1 MLSHIWLSLLFLF
14 AGIESKA
21 KALGDTLGFSCQVP
35 VYGVTGKDV
44 SGPGKKDGR
53 IKIIGIQNATHYEIL
68 SGSTNFD
75 FKEAI
80 ELNGQ
85 KTIELRGLSNPDK
98 KTLYRVRLYNG
109 SEECYT
115 DQSVHLS
122 HILYADDLDY
132 TELSVIQGVDN
143 PSPEIGDI
151 VTFTTVISNSGS
163 LGAKNVEVNQFYSQS
178 LEIIYYYADMGDFSP
193 ITSTWKIGNVNAGA
207 SPKLVIRARVKN
219 AGLSYLTSYIS
230 RANAYFLVYGD
241 PLPTQD
247 SSHPIAATS
256 CITVPIEIKKDE
268 VYRITLQNYN
278 GLKWY
283 YKDAAGNYAEINDY
297 TNPAIAEINSDSS
310 LSIKQSGEF
319 TYTRTVGKC
328 TYNACCPVIVQGC
341 KGPAIVVDSVYCN
354 TNVDSYNIVV
364 HLKNDNWSLV
374 ERVYYAL
381 SNISYPVLTNFLRRL
396 NLLPLT
402 SSAGFVSSLGGGYYK
417 VENIPAFIPNVTL
430 VSTDIQGICR
440 NVKIV
445 NAPNCEL
452 AILPQPELA
461 STFEYFTPSESMP
474 SLRVENPQKKLK
486 TVWFA
491 DEMGTKVVGKGKSFR
506 PSEPGKYYV
515 AFVDKSRDLQSVLV
529 EAEIKNLA
537 EETPGEFVNIKL
549 CDCKNPSLLP
559 DGTPE
564 EYTVARIFP
573 NPVKDKLHIE
583 YEIPAD
589 AASAD
594 VFVFTINGVQMGTY
608 ALNLESNQ
616 LDVPAEAW
624 PDGLFI
630 MTMVVDGKKKVTQRF
645 IVRH

>member
-1 MLSHIWLSLLFLF
+1 MKPRMLSHIWLSLLFLF

-283 YKDAAGNYAEINDY
+283 YKDAAGN
-297 TNPAIAEINSDSS
+297 
-310 LSIKQSGEF
+310 
-319 TYTRTVGKC
+319 
-328 TYNACCPVIVQGC
+328 
-341 KGPAIVVDSVYCN
+341 
-354 TNVDSYNIVV
+354 
-364 HLKNDNWSLV
+364 
-374 ERVYYAL
+374 
-381 SNISYPVLTNFLRRL
+381 
-396 NLLPLT
+396 
-402 SSAGFVSSLGGGYYK
+402 
-417 VENIPAFIPNVTL
+417 
-430 VSTDIQGICR
+430 
-440 NVKIV
+440 
-445 NAPNCEL
+445 
-452 AILPQPELA
+452 
-461 STFEYFTPSESMP
+461 
-474 SLRVENPQKKLK
+474 
-486 TVWFA
+486 
-491 DEMGTKVVGKGKSFR
+491 
-506 PSEPGKYYV
+506 
-515 AFVDKSRDLQSVLV
+515 
-529 EAEIKNLA
+529 
-537 EETPGEFVNIKL
+537 
-549 CDCKNPSLLP
+549 
-559 DGTPE
+559 
-564 EYTVARIFP
+564 
-573 NPVKDKLHIE
+573 
-583 YEIPAD
+583 
-589 AASAD
+589 
-594 VFVFTINGVQMGTY
+594 
-608 ALNLESNQ
+608 
-616 LDVPAEAW
+616 
-624 PDGLFI
+624 
-630 MTMVVDGKKKVTQRF
+630 
-645 IVRH
+645 